1 MEFEEIKNQPWFKE
15 LMAKQQ
21 EEEQRAFTATEEIKT
36 VEFSGGQSL
45 AFDMPKQLVRVG
57 LLKDFA
63 KVYRF
68 SQIEDAAL
76 RIDDEVV
83 ISGSTTSTLARAAT
97 LGALTGGAGAIV
109 GALTASKTQRR
120 TVKRIELV
128 LKLPDSAHPF
138 VYTLHANT
146 HFKGY
151 RAQEAE
157 EIGNRLCKL
166 INAHIA
172 AAREAEAASAAEPTQ
187 PGGFAEDLASIAD
200 LYTKGLLTKDEFEA
214 AKAKL
219 LKGG

>member
-1 MEFEEIKNQPWFKE
+1 MHFDEIKKQPWFQE
-15 LMAKQQ
+15 HLAKQL
-21 EEEQRAFTATEEIKT
+21 EKEQKGFTATEEIKT
-36 VEFSGGQSL
+36 VEFAGGQSL

-68 SQIEDAAL
+68 SELEDAAL

-83 ISGSTTSTLARAAT
+83 INGSMTSTLARAAT
-97 LGALTGGAGAIV
+97 FGALTGGAGAIV

-120 TVKRIELV
+120 AVKRIELV
-128 LKLPDSAHPF
+128 LKLPDSPAPF
-138 VYTLHANT
+138 VYTLHANA

-151 RAQEAE
+151 RPQEAE

-172 AAREAEAASAAEPTQ
+172 AGRLITATGAFEESQKVGLAE
-187 PGGFAEDLASIAD
+187 GLASLAD
-200 LYTKGLLTKDEFEA
+200 LFSKGLLTKVEFEA
-214 AKAKL
+214 AKAKM
-219 LKGG
+219 LK